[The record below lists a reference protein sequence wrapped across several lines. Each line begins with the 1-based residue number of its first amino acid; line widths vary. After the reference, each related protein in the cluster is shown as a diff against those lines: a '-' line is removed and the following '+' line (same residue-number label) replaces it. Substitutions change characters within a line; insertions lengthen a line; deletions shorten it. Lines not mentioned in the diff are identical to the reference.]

1 MQNRS
6 KKLLWLAI
14 VLIVCGVIGWIILG
28 GKSSGAAEKYKAEL
42 RAKGEKISFADLG
55 FPKPPEDGAGIMRLT
70 NAASRIS
77 LSGLSAGSF
86 TSPSFAGPG
95 RQRVLWMADG
105 MERDQAPNRVSFRD
119 VSALL
124 AAVSN
129 ELAEIRVAVEQP
141 LRWFQF
147 HPAGY
152 FTNFAGVTK
161 YPFVEMRNA
170 AQSLYLDG
178 IAALH
183 AGDLVRA
190 RQDHR
195 ALIQLTELN
204 REDPTL
210 VAAMIRI
217 AISGLNLQFTWQVL
231 QHPNWTES
239 DLLAMQRDWERVDL
253 LAAVETGLTGERAA
267 TEMIFTTTRERGL
280 GWIQKAMNPGA
291 PSKPLDTMRDSFL
304 GMLWNADEDEL
315 MALRHHQTTLEA
327 IRAFRAGGTWLEA
340 HAAIKSQQQALNQAF
355 GSANGLDR
363 FKYQVS
369 AIALP
374 NLSKATQTAV
384 RSETLRRLTVAAIA
398 LQRFHLRHQRWP
410 ETLAELA
417 PEFLATVPVDPMSA
431 EPVRYRREAD
441 GGFVLYSVGED
452 GKDNSGDP
460 TPPNNLSKADPWNGL
475 DYVWPK
481 PGD

>member
-1 MQNRS
+1 MQRRS

-14 VLIVCGVIGWIILG
+14 ALIVAGAIGWLILS

-70 NAASRIS
+70 NATSRIS

-86 TSPSFAGPG
+86 TSPSFAGLG
-95 RQRVLWMADG
+95 RQRVLWLADG
-105 MERDQAPNRVSFRD
+105 MERDYATNRVPFTQ
-119 VSALL
+119 VSASL

-129 ELAEIRVAVEQP
+129 ELAEVRAAVEQP

-170 AQSLYLDG
+170 AQALYLDG

-183 AGDLVRA
+183 TGDLVRA
-190 RQDHR
+190 RQDHH
-195 ALIQLTELN
+195 ALIQLTEFH

-210 VAAMIRI
+210 VAAMIRV
-217 AISGLNLQFTWQVL
+217 AISGLNLQFTWQAL
-231 QHPNWTES
+231 QHTNWTES
-239 DLLAMQRDWERVDL
+239 DLRAMQMDWERVDL
-253 LAAVETGLTGERAA
+253 LAAMETGLTGERAA
-267 TEMIFTTTRERGL
+267 TEMIFAMARERGL
-280 GWIQKAMNPGA
+280 GWIQQAMNPSV
-291 PSKPLDTMRDSFL
+291 PPKPLDTMRDSFL

-315 MALRHHQTTLEA
+315 LAFRHHQTTLEA
-327 IRAFRAGGTWLEA
+327 IRALRAGGNWLEA
-340 HAAIKSQQQALNQAF
+340 HAAIKSQQQVLNQTL
-355 GSANGLDR
+355 GNPKGLDR

-369 AIALP
+369 AIAFP

-410 ETLAELA
+410 ETLTELA

-460 TPPNNLSKADPWNGL
+460 TPPNNLSKSDPWNGL
-475 DYVWPK
+475 DYVWPR